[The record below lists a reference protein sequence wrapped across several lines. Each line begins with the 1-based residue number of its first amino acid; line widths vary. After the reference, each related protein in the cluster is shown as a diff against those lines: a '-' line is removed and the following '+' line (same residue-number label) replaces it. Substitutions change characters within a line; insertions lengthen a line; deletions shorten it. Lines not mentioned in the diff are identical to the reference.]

1 MFYPRSVDIIKTV
14 LHLWMKGS
22 PSNINVATGI
32 ATGRQTKKRKTGLK
46 RDLES
51 PP

>member
-1 MFYPRSVDIIKTV
+1 MTR
-14 LHLWMKGS
+14 
-22 PSNINVATGI
+22 VATEI
-32 ATGRQTKKRKTGLK
+32 ATRRRTKKKKTGLK

>member
-22 PSNINVATGI
+22 LF
-32 ATGRQTKKRKTGLK
+32 QQ
-46 RDLES
+46 S
-51 PP
+51 PPFWWCPKHGLW

>member
-1 MFYPRSVDIIKTV
+1 VSYKRFDCCRNRNRD
-14 LHLWMKGS
+14 GAA
-22 PSNINVATGI
+22 N
-32 ATGRQTKKRKTGLK
+32 QKKKTGLK